1 MDKFTIVDFSLCI
14 FTGLI
19 VGFSFICHL
28 KIGAILLCV
37 VILYHYWRKLVY
49 DKLDKQE

>member
-1 MDKFTIVDFSLCI
+1 MDKFTIIDFSLC
-14 FTGLI
+14 FCSGLI
-19 VGFSFICHL
+19 VGGSFICHP